1 MCAIVIAMTTPH
13 RAYRISKD
21 ALWSVMANVR
31 DFYEDEHPITH
42 EILALG
48 EMYNADDLERLRA
61 HRRLCTRIETGGHS
75 ATGWPPRL
83 HLFDDGRAWVAQP
96 VEDGDL
102 FERGRIERAWNI
114 DPLRMHDPAPAPAAQ
129 RAGLRLDRWLEQQ
142 WREMRFLIYPL
153 LDLPRLAAEAQ
164 EMLALSAAGPA
175 DRAA

>member
-1 MCAIVIAMTTPH
+1 MTIPS
-13 RAYRISKD
+13 RAYRIPKD

-48 EMYNADDLERLRA
+48 EMQDADELERRRA
-61 HRRLCTRIETGGHS
+61 YRTLTARIEGGAHS
-75 ATGWPPRL
+75 VSGWPPRL

-96 VEDGDL
+96 AEDGDL

-114 DPLRMHDPAPAPAAQ
+114 DPLNLDDPAPAPAAQ
-129 RAGLRLDRWLEQQ
+129 RAGLPLGRWLEQQ
-142 WREMRFLIYPL
+142 WLEMRFLIYPL
-153 LDLPRLAAEAQ
+153 LDLPRLAAEAR
-164 EMLALSAAGPA
+164 EMLALSDGESA